1 MSDAGTRRRKPA
13 GIWTRAAL
21 SVQYLVVSLVI
32 LLPLLWL
39 LTSSF
44 KPSAEV
50 TRYPPSFLFQPIL
63 DNYVRL
69 FHTLPYALYT
79 LNSIIVAGG
88 STVLGLFLAVP
99 AAFAVSWYRSNW
111 PATVSLMARM
121 APGGLYLLP
130 WYIIFNRL
138 GLQGTY
144 LALALTHTVIT
155 MPITLYI
162 MSSFFDGIPR
172 ELIESGF
179 VDGLTMIGIVRRIA
193 IPLAAPGMVV
203 SVILTF
209 ILSWNYFLFAL
220 VLSNINTSP
229 LTVAAFRFVGEGV
242 TDWGMLMAATMVLA
256 LPPLLLAFVVQ
267 RWLVQGLTIGA
278 IKG

>member
-1 MSDAGTRRRKPA
+1 MSMVSGRKKGPLGVAAGF
-13 GIWTRAAL
+13 GL
-21 SVQYLVVSLVI
+21 SIQYIVIALVI
-32 LLPLLWL
+32 LMPVIWMV
-39 LTSSF
+39 TSSF

-50 TRYPPSFLFQPIL
+50 TRYPPQLFFEPIF

-69 FHTLPYALYT
+69 FDTLPYALYT
-79 LNSIIVAGG
+79 LNSVIVAGG
-88 STVLGLFLAVP
+88 STVFGLLLAVP
-99 AAFAVSWYRSNW
+99 AAFAVSWYRTNW
-111 PATVSLMARM
+111 PASVSLIARM

-130 WYIIFNRL
+130 WYIIFNGM

-144 LALALTHTVIT
+144 IALILTHTVIT
-155 MPITLYI
+155 MPITLWI

-172 ELIESGF
+172 DVLECGL
-179 VDGLTMIGIVRRIA
+179 VDGETIIGVVRRIA

-220 VLSNINTSP
+220 VLSDIGSTP

-242 TDWGMLMAATMVLA
+242 TDWGMLMAAATVLA
-256 LPPLLLAFVVQ
+256 LPPLVLAFLVQ
-267 RWLVQGLTIGA
+267 RWLVHGLTFGA
-278 IKG
+278 VKG